1 MELVRSTA
9 VAERGNTCRVAVGL
23 VKIGLFVGWLVLLTL
38 PPLVLWSARER
49 WLADLDQPA
58 VQAHWDN
65 FRTDMQAQSDRS
77 GPVQHKVPK
86 SVEPP
91 LRVWLRDY
99 FGLAVAAW
107 GVLGTTLYIF
117 MSLVILGLM
126 SPAAKNSR
134 PLLAQDKPSSHC
146 DADKQNQ
153 RDSEYTKQ

>member
-1 MELVRSTA
+1 MEPARPTP
-9 VAERGNTCRVAVGL
+9 VAERDSCRQTAVGL
-23 VKIGLFVGWLVLLTL
+23 VKIALLVGWLALLTL
-38 PPLVLWSARER
+38 PPLVLWSTRDR

-58 VQAHWDN
+58 VQEHWDQ
-65 FRTDMQAQSDRS
+65 FRSDMKAQSDRS

-117 MSLVILGLM
+117 MSFVILGLI
-126 SPAAKNSR
+126 SPAAKVSR
-134 PLLAQDKPSSHC
+134 PLLSQEKPGGNC
-146 DADKQNQ
+146 DADK
-153 RDSEYTKQ
+153 